1 MIKLKLF
8 EGERNDDFERV
19 TEITVREKSELQKSE
34 KWQLQKWEKWWSCK
48 RKGEMITTGKSEGQ
62 KTISKKKKC
71 QFQNEREMKIIYIYI
86 KKGEKWWL

>member
-62 KTISKKKKC
+62 KTISKKKNVNFKM
-71 QFQNEREMKIIYIYI
+71 REKWKLYIYI
-86 KKGEKWWL
+86 